1 MIHQTYSVIPMK
13 AVISQHKKL
22 GVTARI
28 RCGISSIFLDLAFFN
43 EKK

>member
-22 GVTARI
+22 GVTTGMC
-28 RCGISSIFLDLAFFN
+28 CGISSIFLDLAFFN
-43 EKK
+43 GK